1 MNFTVSHNSTISVQP
16 ESSLYLLLVASARER
31 YLTTKANRNGEWL
44 FLIFTSQTRVKR
56 RNAEAQ
62 KKEWTVYNF
71 TAKVNASA
79 QERPDEAA

>member
-16 ESSLYLLLVASARER
+16 ESSLYLL
-31 YLTTKANRNGEWL
+31 
-44 FLIFTSQTRVKR
+44 TRVKR